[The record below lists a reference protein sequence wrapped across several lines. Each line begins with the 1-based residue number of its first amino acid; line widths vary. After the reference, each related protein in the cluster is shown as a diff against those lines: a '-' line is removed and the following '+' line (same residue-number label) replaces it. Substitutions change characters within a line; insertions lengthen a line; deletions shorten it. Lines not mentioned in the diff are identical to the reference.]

1 MGFLSTSLVQELMAF
16 YHGGGARIKRRRK
29 GEEKKAD
36 FRCFNCS
43 VLRGFAMGTHPTTP
57 DRNAPTGSAPR
68 GRSRVLL
75 LSAGS
80 YVLFRGFIR
89 F

>member
-1 MGFLSTSLVQELMAF
+1 MN
-16 YHGGGARIKRRRK
+16 KKKKK
-29 GEEKKAD
+29 GEEKKED
-36 FRCFNCS
+36 FRRFNCS
-43 VLRGFAMGTHPTTP
+43 VLRGFAMGTQPTTP
-57 DRNAPTGSAPR
+57 DRHVPTGSAPR

-75 LSAGS
+75 LSAES

>member
-1 MGFLSTSLVQELMAF
+1 MEWFAPSSTAF
-16 YHGGGARIKRRRK
+16 YRGVELEEKEEEK
-29 GEEKKAD
+29 GEEKKED
-36 FRCFNCS
+36 FRRLNCS
-43 VLRGFAMGTHPTTP
+43 VLRGFTMGTQPTTP
-57 DRNAPTGSAPR
+57 DRHVPTGSAPR

-75 LSAGS
+75 LSAES